1 MTFRSFVLLAGVLA
15 CAVALAGFI
24 IGWRVSTLTES
35 DVIEAAAAR
44 YVADHKG
51 APEQCEAR
59 PGTPPVWITVL
70 CGSPDV
76 TAIYQSDRF
85 GRLTES
91 PAASPQTAATTE

>member
-24 IGWRVSTLTES
+24 IGWRVATLTES

-51 APEQCEAR
+51 APEHCEALAKSGPCAHHR
-59 PGTPPVWITVL
+59 RSFAPVRDAL
-70 CGSPDV
+70 
-76 TAIYQSDRF
+76 TADLFR
-85 GRLTES
+85 
-91 PAASPQTAATTE
+91 